1 MEGTAESSVV
11 PAPDGEAMSSLSSA
25 TGPLGLLA
33 RARADRRAR
42 RELAREL
49 ADYGTPA
56 QRDELEAL
64 IAGAGTADDRAARI
78 LRGQAQAQL
87 FRVG

>member
-1 MEGTAESSVV
+1 MGGAAESSVV
-11 PAPDGEAMSSLSSA
+11 PAPDGEAMSLTSSA

-33 RARADRRAR
+33 RARADRRAH

-56 QRDELEAL
+56 QRDELAAL
-64 IAGAGTADDRAARI
+64 IAAGAADDRAARI